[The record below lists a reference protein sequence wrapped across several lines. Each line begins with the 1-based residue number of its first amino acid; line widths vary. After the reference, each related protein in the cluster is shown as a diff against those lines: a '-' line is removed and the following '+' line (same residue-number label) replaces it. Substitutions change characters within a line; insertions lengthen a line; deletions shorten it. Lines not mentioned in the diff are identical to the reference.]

1 MQLTHIGISYFRS
14 IGEQPVVIDLT
25 KKINVLVGANNCGK
39 SNVLRALRYL
49 TRSKI
54 QEKHSGDDWHL
65 LVQENLPLAKFR
77 GTIPRAGDPSQSPIL
92 FDFDAEFGD
101 AGVKARATSWDAL
114 APREYEAIYIG
125 IRNRGLGSWIAPD
138 QVNEMARGFATELI
152 HERILSVLPK
162 TYCVPQFREI
172 KAGAAYEINGAGIIE
187 LVAKWDRPGP
197 GEHENR
203 KRLEKVRDLIRDLS
217 QIRDAD
223 ITGTHDKSSIMVTAN
238 GLSLSLESLGTGIH
252 ELVILAIAVLSLE
265 NALICIEEPEIHLH
279 PLLQRRFLEFLRRE
293 SSNKFVITT
302 HSPALISPAPDICVT
317 RLWLDEHGITNSRV
331 IETTEHS
338 LEALRDLGVRASDIL
353 QANCVIWVEGPSDR
367 IYLNRW
373 LELLF
378 PGEFREGIDY
388 AIMFYGG
395 RLLAHVAL
403 DQDDTEANDLVH
415 LLRINQHSAIL
426 IDSDRRKGADEIN
439 ATKRRVRT
447 ECGKSGSLCWVTDG
461 REIENYL
468 PPEAVAAAYEPLI
481 GKRIEL
487 KIPRYGSLE
496 DSLKRAA
503 GKRNW
508 KSSWS
513 YNNAKPQRAREIIP
527 HITKESI
534 SDEVVTWLK
543 KVAKVI
549 RHEV

>member
-1 MQLTHIGISYFRS
+1 MKLTHAGISRFRS
-14 IGEQPVVIDLT
+14 IGSDPVVIDLT

-39 SNVLRALRYL
+39 SNVLLALSSFGQKTENELDMHLR
-49 TRSKI
+49 
-54 QEKHSGDDWHL
+54 EKGVYPVYWVGAKPDEESPALLQKLGPVFFGRQQTSNGESVQKNPFRLLDWSSFHNYWQQIHPGNYYSGW
-65 LVQENLPLAKFR
+65 P
-77 GTIPRAGDPSQSPIL
+77 
-92 FDFDAEFGD
+92 GD
-101 AGVKARATSWDAL
+101 AVVEEEKTKTSLRLFTQL
-114 APREYEAIYIG
+114 AGQFP
-125 IRNRGLGSWIAPD
+125 PT
-138 QVNEMARGFATELI
+138 V
-152 HERILSVLPK
+152 RI
-162 TYCVPQFREI
+162 PQFRQIAPAEEYSVS
-172 KAGAAYEINGAGIIE
+172 GNGIVNVLARWQHPKIGEDAKRERFLKIQNLLRVLIE
-187 LVAKWDRPGP
+187 SPSV
-197 GEHENR
+197 
-203 KRLEKVRDLIRDLS
+203 
-217 QIRDAD
+217 
-223 ITGTHDKSSIMVTAN
+223 
-238 GLSLSLESLGTGIH
+238 SLEVEHDAAQIVVSNGVLRLPLESYGTGIH
-252 ELVILAIAVLSLE
+252 QLIILSIAVLGHENSLV
-265 NALICIEEPEIHLH
+265 LIEEPEIHLH
-279 PLLQRRFLEFLRRE
+279 PLLQRRLLDFLRRE
-293 SSNKFVITT
+293 TTNRYVVTT
-302 HSPALISPAPDICVT
+302 HSSALIAPAQDIAVT
-317 RLWLDEHGITNSRV
+317 HLWTKDGVTASRLV
-331 IETTEHS
+331 ETTGHS

-353 QANCVIWVEGPSDR
+353 QANSVIWVEGPSDR

-403 DQDDTEANDLVH
+403 DRDDTEADDLVH
-415 LLRINQHSAIL
+415 LLQINQHSAIL

-468 PPEAVAAAYEPLI
+468 PPAAVAAAYEPLI
-481 GKRIEL
+481 SKRVEL

-496 DSLKRAA
+496 DALKRAV